1 MKFALNNRA
10 LIASS
15 TVFAVLLALI
25 CLTNYNNVSAVT
37 KKITDKA
44 SCEAAKAIWINAYES
59 KGTGAYTTSGPGCF
73 KTEQVQTSIG
83 AQTKY
88 VRITEYE
95 DTSAADAEQNAKVA
109 EDNSSCKVTG
119 VGWIVCN
126 VVQYIADTV
135 EGLYQKIM
143 DILFQV
149 DADMFTGKDVLNAW
163 GSMRD
168 IANVAMVV
176 VFLFVIF

>member
-88 VRITEYE
+88 VRITE
-95 DTSAADAEQNAKVA
+95 
-109 EDNSSCKVTG
+109 
-119 VGWIVCN
+119 
-126 VVQYIADTV
+126 
-135 EGLYQKIM
+135 
-143 DILFQV
+143 
-149 DADMFTGKDVLNAW
+149 
-163 GSMRD
+163 
-168 IANVAMVV
+168 
-176 VFLFVIF
+176 